1 MGALKPIHWIIF
13 LVIVLLL
20 FGAKRLPDLA
30 KSVGQSLKIFKKEIK
45 ELNDDD
51 APAVAPQQPYQ
62 QPGVYQQPGAPSPG
76 GPAVPVDTTNPV
88 TRTDPASSP
97 GSTTP
102 PKV

>member
-1 MGALKPIHWIIF
+1 MGAMKPMHWIVL

-51 APAVAPQQPYQ
+51 TPAT
-62 QPGVYQQPGAPSPG
+62 
-76 GPAVPVDTTNPV
+76 PATPPAATPPAATPAAPVDTSHAQPH
-88 TRTDPASSP
+88 P
-97 GSTTP
+97 GAQAQADTTLP